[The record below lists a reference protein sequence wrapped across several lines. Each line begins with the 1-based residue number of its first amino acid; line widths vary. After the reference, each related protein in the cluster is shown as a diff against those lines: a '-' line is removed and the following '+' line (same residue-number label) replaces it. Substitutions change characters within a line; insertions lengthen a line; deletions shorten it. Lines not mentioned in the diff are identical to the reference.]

1 MRQDI
6 DHGTVFQKPETLG
19 GDLALLLEA
28 FAQAFRG
35 MSASSRLESHW
46 SRQRHCGCS
55 F

>member
-6 DHGTVFQKPETLG
+6 NHSTVFQKPDTLG
-19 GDLALLLEA
+19 GDLALLFEA

-46 SRQRHCGCS
+46 SRLRYCGEC
-55 F
+55 